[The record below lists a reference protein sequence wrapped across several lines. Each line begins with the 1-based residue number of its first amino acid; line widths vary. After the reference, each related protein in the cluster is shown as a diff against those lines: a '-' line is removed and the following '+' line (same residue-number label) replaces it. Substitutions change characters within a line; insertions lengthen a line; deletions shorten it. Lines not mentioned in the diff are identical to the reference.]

1 MKDNAKGNFT
11 NRLAQEKS
19 PYLLQHAENPV
30 DWFPW
35 NDEVFEKAK
44 KENKPIFLSIG
55 YSTCHW
61 CHVMAHESFEDE
73 EVASLMN
80 DAFVNIKVDREE
92 RPDIDG
98 VYMEVAQMIT
108 GRGGWPLTI
117 IMTPD
122 KKPFY
127 AATYIPKESRF
138 QMLGMK
144 ELVPS
149 IKKLWKTDQEKIGE
163 VIGQIEQALST
174 TGSGGEKGDLSLEDI
189 NQAYSQL
196 LQRFDRERGGFG
208 PAPKFPS
215 PHNLMLALRYW
226 KRKDDENALY
236 IVEKTLQSMRLGG
249 IFDHLGFGF
258 HRYSTDADWLLPH
271 FEKMLYDQASLM
283 MAYTEAYQITGKY
296 EYADVIRN
304 IFEYVTRDLIGSEG
318 AFYSAEDADSE
329 GEEGKFYTWTK
340 EQIEDTLDGEVAS
353 IFTQVYNIHE
363 EGNFDDEATR
373 KKTGLNIIHLKEKA
387 DIVTDLDK
395 MSREELT
402 MLLDSAKTKLFIRRE
417 RRVRPSLDDKI
428 LTDWNGF
435 IIAAMAKAAVAID
448 DEKFVEVAEKAL
460 TFILD
465 TMLDEKRGLFHRY
478 KDGEVAIGAFLD
490 DYAYLIWALLEMYEA
505 TFKPEYLVHAK
516 DLTQDLI
523 EKFWDKDEG
532 GFFFTN
538 EDSEELLVRKKTA
551 YDGAM
556 PSGNSISML
565 NLMRL
570 ARLLGDSTYE
580 DQAIAIGR
588 AFSNEIKRAPSAF
601 SMMLLALDFAIGPS
615 FEIVVAGNPEN
626 EDTQEMIQQIRGKF
640 IPRKV
645 VLLRG
650 TEEQSQAVTELAPF
664 TKFHEPLDGKATAH
678 VCIDHNCKLPTTD
691 LKRMMELIG
700 EELH

>member
-1 MKDNAKGNFT
+1 MT
-11 NRLAQEKS
+11 SNRLAKEKS

-30 DWFPW
+30 DWYPW
-35 NDEVFEKAK
+35 NEEAFEKAK

-80 DAFVNIKVDREE
+80 DAFVSIKVDREE

-98 VYMEVAQMIT
+98 VYMEIAQMIS

-127 AATYIPKESRF
+127 AATYIPKESRY

-144 ELVPS
+144 ELVPT
-149 IKKLWKTDQEKIGE
+149 IKKFWMTDQEKIGD
-163 VIGQIEQALST
+163 VIGQIDRALT
-174 TGSGGEKGDLSLEDI
+174 KTGSVGEKGDLALEDI
-189 NQAYSQL
+189 NQAFSQF
-196 LQRFDRERGGFG
+196 LQRFDRENGGFG

-215 PHNLMLALRYW
+215 PHNLMFVLRYW
-226 KRKDDENALY
+226 KRTGDENALY
-236 IVEKTLQSMRLGG
+236 IVEKTLQAMRLGG
-249 IFDHLGFGF
+249 IFDHIGSGF
-258 HRYSTDADWLLPH
+258 HRYSTDAEWLLPH

-304 IFEYVTRDLIGSEG
+304 IFEYVTRDLTGEEG

-340 EQIEDTLDGEVAS
+340 KQIEDVLDGEVAS

-363 EGNFDDEATR
+363 DGNFEDEATR
-373 KKTGLNIIHLKEKA
+373 KKTGLNILHLNEKA
-387 DIVTDLDK
+387 DITTDVK

-402 MLLDSAKTKLFIRRE
+402 LLLNEAKTKLFIRRSA
-417 RRVRPSLDDKI
+417 RVRPSLDDKI

-435 IIAAMAKAAVAID
+435 MIAAMAKAAVAIG
-448 DEKFVEVAEKAL
+448 DEKFIDVAEKAL
-460 TFILD
+460 SFILE
-465 TMLDEKRGLFHRY
+465 TMWKKDRGLYHRY
-478 KDGEVAIGAFLD
+478 KEGDVAIGAFLD
-490 DYAYLIWALLEMYEA
+490 DYAYLVWALLEMYEA
-505 TFKPEYLVHAK
+505 SFKPEYLVHAK
-516 DLTQDLI
+516 DLI
-523 EKFWDKDEG
+523 EELLTNFWDKEEG
-532 GFFFTN
+532 GFFFTGTN
-538 EDSEELLVRKKTA
+538 SEELLVRKKTA

-556 PSGNSISML
+556 PSGNSVSML
-565 NLMRL
+565 NLIRL
-570 ARLLGDSTYE
+570 ARLLGESTYE
-580 DQAIAIGR
+580 DNALAIAR
-588 AFSNEIKRAPSAF
+588 AFSDEIKRAPSAF

-615 FEIVVAGNPEN
+615 FEIVVAGNPESD
-626 EDTQEMIQQIRGKF
+626 DTRKMIQQIREKF

-650 TEEQSQAVTELAPF
+650 SKEQSQAVTELAPF
-664 TKFHEPLDGKATAH
+664 TKFHEPLGSKATAH

-691 LKRMMELIG
+691 LKRMMELLG
-700 EELH
+700 EEGH

>member
-1 MKDNAKGNFT
+1 MTDNTKGKFS

-35 NDEVFEKAK
+35 GDEAFEKAK

-61 CHVMAHESFEDE
+61 CHVMEAESFEDE

-127 AATYIPKESRF
+127 AATYIPKESRY

-163 VIGQIEQALST
+163 VIGQIEQALSE
-174 TGSGGEKGDLSLEDI
+174 TGTAGEKGDLAIEHI
-189 NQAYSQL
+189 NQAYSQF

-208 PAPKFPS
+208 AAPKFPS
-215 PHNLMLALRYW
+215 PHNLMLVLRYW
-226 KRKDDENALY
+226 KRTGDENALY
-236 IVEKTLQSMRLGG
+236 IVEKTLQAMRLGG

-283 MAYTEAYQITGKY
+283 MAYTEAYQITGKN
-296 EYADVIRN
+296 EYADAIRN
-304 IFEYVTRDLIGSEG
+304 IFEYVTRDLTGSEG
-318 AFYSAEDADSE
+318 AFYSAENADSE

-340 EQIEDTLDGEVAS
+340 EQIKDTLDDEVAS

-373 KKTGLNIIHLKEKA
+373 KKTGLNILHLKEKA
-387 DIVTDLDK
+387 DIETDLK

-402 MLLDSAKTKLFIRRE
+402 ILLDKAKTKLFIRRE

-435 IIAAMAKAAVAID
+435 MIAALAKAAVAID
-448 DEKFVEVAEKAL
+448 DEKFIDAAEKAL

-465 TMLDEKRGLFHRY
+465 TMLDEKRGLLHRY

-490 DYAYLIWALLEMYEA
+490 DYAYLIWALLEIYEA

-516 DLTQDLI
+516 NLTQDLI
-523 EKFWDKDEG
+523 DNFWDKEEG
-532 GFFFTN
+532 GFFFTGEN
-538 EDSEELLVRKKTA
+538 SEELLVRKKTA

-556 PSGNSISML
+556 PSGNSVSML
-565 NLMRL
+565 NLIRL
-570 ARLLGDSTYE
+570 ARLLGDTTYE
-580 DQAIAIGR
+580 DHAITIGR
-588 AFSNEIKRAPSAF
+588 VFSSEIKRAPSAF

-615 FEIVVAGNPEN
+615 FEIVVAGNPES
-626 EDTQEMIQQIRGKF
+626 EDTRDMIQQIRGKF

-650 TEEQSQAVTELAPF
+650 TKDQSRAITELAPF
-664 TKFHEPLDGKATAH
+664 TKFHEPLEGKATAH

-700 EELH
+700 EETH

>member
-1 MKDNAKGNFT
+1 MTSTKETKQS
-11 NRLAQEKS
+11 NRLANEKS

-30 DWFPW
+30 DWYPW
-35 NDEVFEKAK
+35 GEEAFEKAK
-44 KENKPIFLSIG
+44 KEDKPIFLSIG

-61 CHVMAHESFEDE
+61 CHVMAHESFEDT
-73 EVASLMN
+73 EVAGLMN

-117 IMTPD
+117 VMTPD

-127 AATYIPKESRF
+127 AATYIPKESRYN
-138 QMLGMK
+138 MPGMK
-144 ELVPS
+144 ELVP
-149 IKKLWKTDQEKIGE
+149 ILKQLWNTDQEKIGG
-163 VIGQIEQALST
+163 VIAQIEQALSE
-174 TGSGGEKGDLSLEDI
+174 TGSAGEKRDLALEDI
-189 NQAYSQL
+189 NQAFSQF
-196 LQRFDRERGGFG
+196 LQRFDREKGGFG
-208 PAPKFPS
+208 IAPKFPS
-215 PHNLMLALRYW
+215 PHNLMLVLRYW
-226 KRKDDENALY
+226 KRTGDENALY

-271 FEKMLYDQASLM
+271 FEKMLYDQAGLM

-304 IFEYVTRDLIGSEG
+304 IFEYVTRDLTGPEG
-318 AFYSAEDADSE
+318 AFHSAEDADSE

-340 EQIEDTLDGEVAS
+340 KQIEDTLEDDVSS
-353 IFTQVYNIHE
+353 IFTQVYNIHD

-373 KKTGLNIIHLKEKA
+373 KKTGFNILHLKEKA
-387 DIVTDLDK
+387 DIATDLK

-402 MLLDSAKTKLFIRRE
+402 ILLDSAKTKLFIRRE

-435 IIAAMAKAAVAID
+435 MIAALAKAATALG
-448 DEKFVEVAEKAL
+448 DEKFIDVAEKAL

-465 TMLDEKRGLFHRY
+465 TMLDEDRGLLHRY

-516 DLTQDLI
+516 NLTQNLI
-523 EKFWDKDEG
+523 DNFWDKEEG
-532 GFFFTN
+532 GFFFTSAN
-538 EDSEELLVRKKTA
+538 AEELLVRKKTA

-556 PSGNSISML
+556 PSGNSVSMM
-565 NLMRL
+565 NLIRL
-570 ARLLGDSTYE
+570 ARLLGDNTYE
-580 DQAIAIGR
+580 DHAIAIGR
-588 AFSNEIKRAPSAF
+588 VFSDEIKRSPSAF

-626 EDTQEMIQQIRGKF
+626 EDTRNMIQQLRSKF

-650 TEEQSQAVTELAPF
+650 TEDQSRAVTELAPF
-664 TKFHEPLDGKATAH
+664 TKFHEPVGGKATAH

-700 EELH
+700 EETH

>member
-1 MKDNAKGNFT
+1 MKENAKGKFS

-30 DWFPW
+30 NWYPW
-35 NDEVFEKAK
+35 GDEAFEKAK
-44 KENKPIFLSIG
+44 KEDKPIFLSIG

-73 EVASLMN
+73 EVAALMN

-127 AATYIPKESRF
+127 AATYIPKESRY

-149 IKKLWKTDQEKIGE
+149 IKNLWKTDQEKIGE
-163 VIGQIEQALST
+163 VIGQIEQALSE
-174 TGSGGEKGDLSLEDI
+174 TGTGGEKGDLALEDI
-189 NQAYSQL
+189 NQAYSQF

-208 PAPKFPS
+208 AAPKFPS
-215 PHNLMLALRYW
+215 PHNLMLILRYW
-226 KRKDDENALY
+226 KRTGDENALY
-236 IVEKTLQSMRLGG
+236 VVEKTLQSMRLGG

-258 HRYSTDADWLLPH
+258 HRYSTDAEWLLPH

-304 IFEYVTRDLIGSEG
+304 IFEYVTRDLTGSEG

-340 EQIEDTLDGEVAS
+340 KQIEDTLDDEVAS

-373 KKTGLNIIHLKEKA
+373 KKTGLNILHLKEKA
-387 DIVTDLDK
+387 DIATDQNK

-402 MLLDSAKTKLFIRRE
+402 ILLDKAKTKLFIRRE
-417 RRVRPSLDDKI
+417 RRERPSLDDKI

-435 IIAAMAKAAVAID
+435 MIAALAKAAVAID
-448 DEKFVEVAEKAL
+448 DEKFVDAAEKAL

-465 TMLDEKRGLFHRY
+465 TMLDKKRGLLHRY
-478 KDGEVAIGAFLD
+478 KEGEVAIEAFLD

-505 TFKPEYLVHAK
+505 TFKPDYLVHAK
-516 DLTQDLI
+516 NLTHDLM
-523 EKFWDKDEG
+523 ENFWDKEEG
-532 GFFFTN
+532 GFFFTSEN
-538 EDSEELLVRKKTA
+538 AEELLVRKKTA

-556 PSGNSISML
+556 PSGNSVSML
-565 NLMRL
+565 NLIRL

-580 DQAIAIGR
+580 DHAIAIGR
-588 AFSNEIKRAPSAF
+588 VFSDEIKRAPSAF

-615 FEIVVAGNPEN
+615 FEIVIAGRPEN
-626 EDTQEMIQQIRGKF
+626 EDTRDMIQQIRGEF

-650 TEEQSQAVTELAPF
+650 TEEQSKAITELAPF

-691 LKRMMELIG
+691 LKRMMELLG
-700 EELH
+700 E

>member
-1 MKDNAKGNFT
+1 MT
-11 NRLAQEKS
+11 SNRLAKEKS

-30 DWFPW
+30 DWYPW
-35 NDEVFEKAK
+35 NEEAFEKAK
-44 KENKPIFLSIG
+44 RENKPIFLSIG

-73 EVASLMN
+73 KVAALMN

-117 IMTPD
+117 VMTPD

-127 AATYIPKESRF
+127 AATYIPKESRYN
-138 QMLGMK
+138 MPGMI
-144 ELVPS
+144 ELIP
-149 IKKLWKTDQEKIGE
+149 ILTDLWKTDQTKIDG
-163 VIGQIEQALST
+163 VITQIERALSE
-174 TGSGGEKGDLSLEDI
+174 TGTAGEKGDLELEEI

-196 LQRFDRERGGFG
+196 LQRFDREKGGFG
-208 PAPKFPS
+208 QAPKFPS
-215 PHNLMLALRYW
+215 PHNLMLILRYW
-226 KRKDDENALY
+226 KRTGDENALY

-283 MAYTEAYQITGKY
+283 MAYTEAYQITGKS
-296 EYADVIRN
+296 EYADVIHN
-304 IFEYVTRDLIGSEG
+304 IFEYVTRDLTGSEG
-318 AFYSAEDADSE
+318 AFYSAENADSE

-340 EQIEDTLDGEVAS
+340 KQIEDTLDDDAAS
-353 IFTQVYNIHE
+353 IFMQVYNIYD

-373 KKTGLNIIHLKEKA
+373 KKTGFNILHLKEQA
-387 DIVTDLDK
+387 EIVTDLDK
-395 MSREELT
+395 MSQEELT
-402 MLLDSAKTKLFIRRE
+402 SLLDNARTKLFIHRE

-435 IIAAMAKAAVAID
+435 MIAALAKAAVALGE
-448 DEKFVEVAEKAL
+448 EKFIDSAEKAI

-478 KDGEVAIGAFLD
+478 KEGEVAIEAFLD
-490 DYAYLIWALLEMYEA
+490 DYTYLIWALLEMYEA

-516 DLTQDLI
+516 NLTQDLM
-523 EKFWDKDEG
+523 KNFWDNETG
-532 GFFFTN
+532 GFFFTSEN
-538 EDSEELLVRKKTA
+538 SEELLVRKKTA

-556 PSGNSISML
+556 PSGNSVSMM
-565 NLMRL
+565 NLIRL
-570 ARLLGDSTYE
+570 ARILGDSSFE
-580 DQAIAIGR
+580 EHAFAIGR
-588 AFSNEIKRAPSAF
+588 VFSNEIKRAPSAF

-615 FEIVVAGNPEN
+615 FEIVIAGNPEN
-626 EDTQEMIQQIRGKF
+626 DDTREMIEHVRKIF
-640 IPRKV
+640 LPRKV

-650 TEEQSQAVTELAPF
+650 TPEQSKAITELAPF
-664 TKFHEPLDGKATAH
+664 TRFHEPLNDKATAH
-678 VCIDHNCKLPTTD
+678 VCVDHNCKLPTTD
-691 LKRMMELIG
+691 LKRMMALLG
-700 EELH
+700 EEFH

>member
-1 MKDNAKGNFT
+1 MKDNTKGEFS

-30 DWFPW
+30 DWYPW
-35 NDEVFEKAK
+35 GDEAFDKAK

-73 EVASLMN
+73 EVAALMN

-98 VYMEVAQMIT
+98 VYMQVAQMIT

-117 IMTPD
+117 VMTPD

-127 AATYIPKESRF
+127 AATYIPKESRYN
-138 QMLGMK
+138 MPGMK
-144 ELVPS
+144 ELVP
-149 IKKLWKTDQEKIGE
+149 ILKQLWETDQEKIGG
-163 VIGQIEQALST
+163 VIAQIDSALLE
-174 TGSGGEKGDLSLEDI
+174 TGTAGEKGDLALEDI
-189 NQAYSQL
+189 NQAYSQF

-208 PAPKFPS
+208 AAPKFPS
-215 PHNLMLALRYW
+215 PHNLMLVLRYW
-226 KRKDDENALY
+226 KRTGDENALY
-236 IVEKTLQSMRLGG
+236 IVEKTLQAMRLGG

-304 IFEYVTRDLIGSEG
+304 IFEYVTRDLTGCEG

-340 EQIEDTLDGEVAS
+340 EQIEDTLDAEVAS

-373 KKTGLNIIHLKEKA
+373 KKTGLNILHLTEKA
-387 DIVTDLDK
+387 DIETDLK

-402 MLLDSAKTKLFIRRE
+402 ILLNKAKTKLFIRRE

-435 IIAAMAKAAVAID
+435 MIAALAKAAVAID
-448 DEKFVEVAEKAL
+448 DEKFIETAEKAL
-460 TFILD
+460 TFILN
-465 TMLDEKRGLFHRY
+465 TMLDEDRGLLHRY
-478 KDGEVAIGAFLD
+478 KDGEVAIEAFLD

-516 DLTQDLI
+516 TLTQDLM
-523 EKFWDKDEG
+523 ENFWDKEEG
-532 GFFFTN
+532 GFFFTSAN
-538 EDSEELLVRKKTA
+538 AEELLVRKKTA

-556 PSGNSISML
+556 PSGNSVSML
-565 NLMRL
+565 NLIRL
-570 ARLLGDSTYE
+570 ARLMGDNTYE
-580 DQAIAIGR
+580 NHAIAIGR
-588 AFSNEIKRAPSAF
+588 VFSNEIKRAPSAF

-626 EDTQEMIQQIRGKF
+626 EDTREMIQQIRGKF

-650 TEEQSQAVTELAPF
+650 TEDQSRAVTELAPF

-700 EELH
+700 EEYH